1 MPAYIATINNQI
13 YRVETDEE
21 KQNITLAETTHTIDW
36 RQIAQ
41 LVADA
46 KGNVT
51 FGGQYSLIIAGH
63 SYNVFVRRITKADEK
78 GSQTYEIFFGS
89 QRFEVKVQDERVR
102 LLADLV
108 QSGAETKEAIMHAPM
123 PGLVLGTPVAVG
135 DSVTQGQTIIIL
147 EAMKMEND
155 LSAPISGVIKELRVS
170 KGQTVDHGEA
180 LAVITAE

>member
-1 MPAYIATINNQI
+1 MSAYIATINNQT
-13 YRVETDEE
+13 YRVETNEE
-21 KQNITLAETTHTIDW
+21 KQHITLEETTHTIDW

-46 KGNVT
+46 KGNIT

-63 SYNVFVRRITKADEK
+63 SYNVFARRVTKADEK
-78 GSQTYEIFFGS
+78 ASQTYEIFFGS
-89 QRFEVKVQDERVR
+89 QRFEVKVEDERAR
-102 LLADLV
+102 LLAGLIK
-108 QSGAETKEAIMHAPM
+108 SGADTKEAIMQAPM
-123 PGLVLGTPVAVG
+123 PGLVIGTPIEVG
-135 DSVTQGQTIIIL
+135 ESVSQGQTIIVL

-155 LSAPISGVIKELRVS
+155 LSAPISGILKELRVS